1 MSEPSERPMD
11 TTEDI
16 TPVASGF
23 VARFGER
30 TLPAALGPE
39 SDQVVLFSES
49 ELEGF
54 EPASGYWRRV
64 VARAEVEW
72 LVLIRTVGAFGG
84 EPCIVLDED
93 DDGLHIAY
101 TGHSG
106 MKAEALGY
114 WMVDH
119 GAYEVVVPREE
130 VFSIRVER
138 IPVP

>member
-1 MSEPSERPMD
+1 MSEE
-11 TTEDI
+11 I

-23 VARFGER
+23 AARLGEL
-30 TLPAALGPE
+30 TLPAALGP
-39 SDQVVLFSES
+39 DDRVVLFSEE

-54 EPASGYWRRV
+54 EHASGYWRRT
-64 VARAEVEW
+64 VARGELEW
-72 LVLIRTVGAFGG
+72 LVLIRTVGTFGG

-93 DDGLHIAY
+93 EDGLHIAY

-130 VFSIRVER
+130 VLSLRVER
-138 IPVP
+138 VPVP

>member
-1 MSEPSERPMD
+1 MSEE
-11 TTEDI
+11 I
-16 TPVASGF
+16 VPVASGF
-23 VARFGER
+23 VAHFEGRTHPAAIGPDSDEVMLFGE
-30 TLPAALGPE
+30 E
-39 SDQVVLFSES
+39 
-49 ELEGF
+49 ELAGF
-54 EPASGYWRRV
+54 EAVSGYWRRRV
-64 VARAEVEW
+64 HRSELEW
-72 LVLIRTVGAFGG
+72 LVLVRTVAAFGG

-93 DDGLHIAY
+93 EDGLHIAY

-130 VFSIRVER
+130 VFSVRVER

>member
-1 MSEPSERPMD
+1 VAAFGMSEE
-11 TTEDI
+11 I

-23 VARFGER
+23 VARFGEL
-30 TLPAALGPE
+30 TLPAALGP
-39 SDQVVLFSES
+39 DDRVVLLSEE
-49 ELEGF
+49 ELDGF
-54 EPASGYWRRV
+54 EPASGYWRRT
-64 VARAEVEW
+64 VARSELEW
-72 LVLIRTVGAFGG
+72 LVLIRTVGTFGG

>member
-1 MSEPSERPMD
+1 MSAE
-11 TTEDI
+11 I
-16 TPVASGF
+16 VPVASGF
-23 VARFGER
+23 VAGFQGR
-30 TLPAALGPE
+30 THPAALGPG
-39 SDQVVLFSES
+39 SADVVLFSE
-49 ELEGF
+49 EEHEGF
-54 EPASGYWRRV
+54 TASAGYWRRE
-64 VARAEVEW
+64 VARADLEW
-72 LVLIRTVGAFGG
+72 LVLVRTVGAFGG

-93 DDGLHIAY
+93 EDGLHIAY

-130 VFSIRVER
+130 VHAIRVER

>member
-1 MSEPSERPMD
+1 MSEE
-11 TTEDI
+11 I
-16 TPVASGF
+16 TPIASGF

-30 TLPAALGPE
+30 TLPAALGPD
-39 SDQVVLFSES
+39 DQVVLFSEE
-49 ELEGF
+49 ELDGF
-54 EPASGYWRRV
+54 EPASGYWRRAI
-64 VARAEVEW
+64 ARPELEG
-72 LVLIRTVGAFGG
+72 LVLIRTVGTFGG

-93 DDGLHIAY
+93 EDGLHIAY

>member
-1 MSEPSERPMD
+1 MSD
-11 TTEDI
+11 DI

-23 VARFGER
+23 VARFAER
-30 TLPAALGPE
+30 TLPAALGPD
-39 SDQVVLFSES
+39 SDQVVLFSEE
-49 ELEGF
+49 ELDGF
-54 EPASGYWRRV
+54 EAGSGGYWRRSV
-64 VARAEVEW
+64 KRSELEW

>member
-1 MSEPSERPMD
+1 MSDE
-11 TTEDI
+11 I

-23 VARFGER
+23 VARFGDR
-30 TLPAALGPE
+30 TLAAALGPDG
-39 SDQVVLFSES
+39 DQVVLFSEV
-49 ELEGF
+49 ELDGF
-54 EPASGYWRRV
+54 EPTSGYWRRLV
-64 VARAEVEW
+64 PRSQVES
-72 LVLIRTVGAFGG
+72 LVLVRTVGAFGG

-106 MKAEALGY
+106 TKAEALGY

-130 VFSIRVER
+130 VSSIRVER
-138 IPVP
+138 TPVP

>member
-1 MSEPSERPMD
+1 MSDE
-11 TTEDI
+11 I

-23 VARFGER
+23 VARYGER
-30 TLPAALGPE
+30 TLPAALGPD

-49 ELEGF
+49 ELDGF
-54 EPASGYWRRV
+54 EAASGYWRRV
-64 VARAEVEW
+64 VPRSQVEW
-72 LVLIRTVGAFGG
+72 LVLVRTVGAFGG

-138 IPVP
+138 VPVP

>member
-1 MSEPSERPMD
+1 MSNEEIM
-11 TTEDI
+11 
-16 TPVASGF
+16 PVASGF
-23 VARFGER
+23 VARFDGR
-30 TLPAALGPE
+30 TLPAALGP
-39 SDQVVLFSES
+39 DNGQVVLFSEV
-49 ELEGF
+49 ELDGF
-54 EPASGYWRRV
+54 DPASGYWRRV
-64 VARAEVEW
+64 VARSQVEW

-84 EPCIVLDED
+84 EPCIVIDED

-114 WMVDH
+114 WLVDH